1 MAVTKKK
8 TTTKPTSAADFRKAD
23 IGSMVAFNRTQ
34 DKDKQSPVFLPPS
47 SQKGS
52 LSGVGMN
59 EIMAYLQ
66 SLGGGGAGGGSG
78 MSAADRAQIALER
91 RKLRS
96 QNRQFNQELG
106 LQREQMAGQQAQQAA
121 ELGFEREQFTAQ
133 QKAAADALARQQTGI
148 DAYMRGIQ
156 GLIDRGPSN
165 RGLYDTLTKLA
176 SGAGRDITSSYDALA
191 QSLGAITNPF
201 AGYQAQAVS
210 SPTAGLEE
218 FLGSQGVG
226 TDDLTRF
233 AQLQQAQS
241 AQQAQAANNL
251 MAQLGGIFQGGQ
263 QSRLAEAAMGRTA
276 DANALALNKL
286 LMEAQLGQQGQS
298 EMDDLRKLLLQAQM
312 QRAGL

>member
-8 TTTKPTSAADFRKAD
+8 TTTKPSSAADFRKAD
-23 IGSMVAFNRTQ
+23 IASTQAFN
-34 DKDKQSPVFLPPS
+34 KAAGIKAPAFSAGSIPVS
-47 SQKGS
+47 GGS
-52 LSGVGMN
+52 KPGLSGLSMSDV
-59 EIMAYLQ
+59 MALI
-66 SLGGGGAGGGSG
+66 GAGGGGGGTGGGG

-106 LQREQMAGQQAQQAA
+106 LQREQ
-121 ELGFEREQFTAQ
+121 FTAQ
-133 QKAAADALARQQTGI
+133 QKAAADALARQQTGL
-148 DAYMRGIQ
+148 DKYLSSIQ
-156 GLIDRGPSN
+156 GLIDAGPTN
-165 RGLYDTLTKLA
+165 KGLYDTLTKLSA
-176 SGAGRDITSSYDALA
+176 GAGRDITSSYDALA

-241 AQQAQAANNL
+241 QQQAQAANNL

-276 DANALALNKL
+276 DTNALAMNKL

-298 EMDDLRKLLLQAQM
+298 QMDELRRLLLQAQM

>member
-1 MAVTKKK
+1 MAVKKK
-8 TTTKPTSAADFRKAD
+8 TATKPASAADFRKAD
-23 IGSMVAFNRTQ
+23 IASTQAFN
-34 DKDKQSPVFLPPS
+34 KAAGINAPS
-47 SQKGS
+47 FTAGAAPKVGSAGPS
-52 LSGVGMN
+52 LSGFSIKD
-59 EIMAYLQ
+59 IMGLIGA
-66 SLGGGGAGGGSG
+66 GGAGGGGGG

-96 QNRQFNQELG
+96 QNRQFGQELA
-106 LQREQMAGQQAQQAA
+106 LQREQMAGQQAQQAEA
-121 ELGFEREQFTAQ
+121 LGFEREQFAAQ

-176 SGAGRDITSSYDALA
+176 SGAGRDITGSYDALA

-210 SPTAGLEE
+210 SPTAGLEQ
-218 FLGSQGVG
+218 FLSSQGVG

-263 QSRLAEAAMGRTA
+263 QSRLAEAQMGRTA

-286 LMEAQLGQQGQS
+286 LLETQLGQQGAG
-298 EMDDLRKLLLQAQM
+298 EMDELRKLLLQAQI